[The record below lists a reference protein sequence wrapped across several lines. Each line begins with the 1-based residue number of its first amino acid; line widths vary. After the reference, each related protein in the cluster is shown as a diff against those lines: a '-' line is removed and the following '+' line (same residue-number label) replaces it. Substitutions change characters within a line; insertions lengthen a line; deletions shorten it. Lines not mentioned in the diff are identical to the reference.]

1 MKMKRWH
8 HITWKSALSVVVA
21 LVLVLAAAAG
31 LFRAFAPLVPTY
43 RAEAQAWAS
52 RVLDRPVE
60 IASMGARLGLVGPE
74 LTLGHVA
81 ILSRDGRHVVIE
93 ARELRLGLS
102 LRAMLHGQFSRP
114 SRIVLIQPQL
124 VLERE
129 TDGSYTLRDL
139 EGSLNP
145 GARKTD
151 WRTTAA
157 EAFAQ
162 DAALRVRG
170 GQVTLMDMRNPAAPL
185 VFSNLQINLD
195 NSRDDHR
202 LSGRVQLPAPLGRS
216 LSFST
221 QVQGAGLEPAAW
233 QWQAEVQGDS
243 LNLPQWL
250 EYWPAARGRI
260 RSGNVSVRTA
270 LTGVGTRVDQVE
282 GSVSARAIV
291 PANAASGLD
300 MLAGSVIWTRTAS
313 GWTLAGRDWQLR
325 RGADVW
331 PASQFDLRFA
341 RAAPD
346 STSWSGDAS
355 FLRLQDV
362 TLLSTWLPADFAVA
376 TARLQKLSPSGD
388 LKDVQFAAQRSGGAF
403 GPWALGGQ
411 FDSLGLHA
419 DGDIPG
425 FSGLNG
431 TVNANQDGGTLALAG
446 TNATVDF
453 AHLFRGPLT
462 ATSLKAD
469 LQFHHDAQG
478 WMFTLKDLAVAN
490 RDVQQATAAGTLLL
504 PADGGSPVIDLQ
516 ASVANADAGSKSTYL
531 PVGIMP
537 KEVVA
542 WLDSA
547 IVGGQAPTASLIL
560 RGKLADF
567 PYDREPGLFDIRF
580 HLIHGE
586 LDYADGWPPVK
597 DLDAD
602 VEFKNQGMF
611 VTVRQGTLLGDQVG
625 GTTADFA
632 DLRNGRLHI
641 QGEAR
646 GDAAA
651 ALAFLRNGPLQKR
664 FGHVLD
670 GLSATGDADV
680 TLNLLLPVERVD
692 NYRLDGRV
700 QLRNVGIRLA
710 ALPHWPVSGLHGA
723 VRITQDGVGAERL
736 QAIFLGQPLSVR
748 LSPGTHANTTRLTV
762 AGGAQAGQLATM
774 LPAAFKPALSGATVW
789 RLSGALPN
797 KPAESSTG
805 LSLTLQSDL
814 QGLALDLPPPFAKT
828 ADAAVPLQTVLNFDG
843 NELNLRLAYGTVM
856 RGVYRLHDVNGAW
869 RFDRGDLV
877 FGGAPPVLP
886 AAPGL
891 MIGGELPELSLA
903 AWKKFATSGPAA
915 VPVAPVLPPWL
926 GGADLTIGQFAGFDQ
941 HVQNLH
947 LGIARAADHW
957 TLALVSQPL
966 AGTINWPFKP
976 DAQHPISADMQR
988 VTLVRKPPAGETA
1001 QPTSNFDP
1009 RDIPPLQIDIKQFRY
1024 NDIALDNLH
1033 VELEPQAE
1041 GVNLKSL
1048 TVASPGLELHASG
1061 QWTGQPDAG
1070 THTVLDVQLQSHDI
1084 KQTLQAFGFAPGI
1097 SGSRGEMQAE
1107 LNWPGGP
1114 LGEILPVLN
1123 GKLHIKLQNGS
1134 LLELKP
1140 GAGRVFGLLS
1150 INALP
1155 RRLLLNFSDV
1165 LGKGFAYDSIEGTF
1179 TIQNGDAYTTDLTVS
1194 GPAAKIHLVGRTG
1207 LVKHDFDEAVVV
1219 LPSVGSTLPL
1229 IGALAGG
1236 VGVGAVVFL
1245 LTEIFK
1251 KPLSA
1256 VGEARYHLS
1265 GTWDNPKLTAVA
1277 PPKPAPAKP

>member
-8 HITWKSALSVVVA
+8 HITWKSALGVVAA

-31 LFRAFAPLVPTY
+31 LFRALAPLVPTY
-43 RAEAQAWAS
+43 RAETQTWAS
-52 RVLDRPVE
+52 RVLGRPVE

-81 ILSRDGRHVVIE
+81 ILSRDGHYVVIE

-102 LRAMLHGQFSRP
+102 LRAVLHGQFSRP

-129 TDGSYTLRDL
+129 TDGRYAVRGL

-145 GARKTD
+145 GARETD
-151 WRTTAA
+151 WRATAA

-162 DAALRVRG
+162 NAALRVRG
-170 GQVTLMDMRNPAAPL
+170 GQVTLIDMRSPAAPL
-185 VFSNLQINLD
+185 VFRNLQLNLD

-202 LSGRVQLPAPLGRS
+202 LSGRVQLPVEFGRS

-221 QVQGAGLEPAAW
+221 QVQGGGLDPAAW
-233 QWQAEVQGDS
+233 QWQAQAEGDS
-243 LNLPQWL
+243 LDLAQWL
-250 EYWPAARGRI
+250 EYWPAAQARFRG
-260 RSGNVSVRTA
+260 GNVDVRAA
-270 LTGVGTRVDQVE
+270 LTGVGTRVDHAE
-282 GSVSARAIV
+282 ARISARKIV
-291 PANAASGLD
+291 PADASSSLD
-300 MLAGSVIWTRTAS
+300 LLAGTLNWTRSAA
-313 GWTLAGRDWQLR
+313 GWTLAGRDLQLR
-325 RGADVW
+325 RGANILPV
-331 PASQFDLRFA
+331 SQFDLRYA

-355 FLRLQDV
+355 FLRLQDIV
-362 TLLSTWLPADFAVA
+362 FLSTWLPADFSAA
-376 TARLQKLSPSGD
+376 TARLQKLAPSGD
-388 LKDVQFAAQRSGGAF
+388 LKDVQFAAQRAAGSF
-403 GPWALGGQ
+403 GPWALSGQ
-411 FDSLGLHA
+411 FDNLGLRA

-425 FSGLNG
+425 FSGLSG
-431 TVNANQDGGTLALAG
+431 ALDANQDGGTLTLAG
-446 TNATVDF
+446 TNATVNF

-462 ATSLKAD
+462 ATTLKAD
-469 LQFHHDAQG
+469 VQFHHDAQG
-478 WMFTLKDLAVAN
+478 WLFTLKDLAAAN
-490 RDVQQATAAGTLLL
+490 QDVQQASATGTLLL
-504 PADGGSPVIDLQ
+504 PADGSSPVIDLQ
-516 ASVANADAGSKSTYL
+516 ASVQNADARSKSTYF

-547 IVGGQAPTASLIL
+547 IVGGQAPSASLIL

-567 PYDREPGLFDIRF
+567 PYDHGLGLFDIRF
-580 HLIHGE
+580 HLLHGQ
-586 LDYADGWPPVK
+586 LDFADGWPPIK

-602 VEFKNQGMF
+602 VEFKNQGMY
-611 VTVRQGTLLGDQVG
+611 VTLRQGTLLGDQIG
-625 GTTADFA
+625 GATADFV
-632 DLRNGRLHI
+632 DLRNGMLHI
-641 QGEAR
+641 QGDAR
-646 GDAAA
+646 GDASA
-651 ALAFLRNGPLQKR
+651 ALTFLRNGPLKTR

-670 GLSATGDADV
+670 GLSATGGADID
-680 TLNLLLPVERVD
+680 LNLQLPVEHVE
-692 NYRLDGRV
+692 NYRLAANV
-700 QLRNVGIRLA
+700 QLQDVGLTLVS
-710 ALPHWPVSGLHGA
+710 LPHWPVRGLHGT
-723 VRITQDGVGAERL
+723 VKITQDGVSAEKL
-736 QAIFLGQPLSVR
+736 QAAFLGAPLSIR
-748 LSPGTHANTTRLTV
+748 LSPGTRPDTTRFTV
-762 AGGAQAGQLATM
+762 NGGAQAGPLAAM
-774 LPAAFKPALSGATVW
+774 LPAAFKPALSGVTAW
-789 RLSGALPN
+789 QLSGALPN
-797 KPAESSTG
+797 KPAESSAG

-814 QGLALDLPPPFAKT
+814 RGLALDLPPPFAKT
-828 ADAAVPLQTVLNFDG
+828 ADDAVPLQTVLNFDG
-843 NELNLRLAYGTVM
+843 NKLNLRMAYGTVM
-856 RGVYRLHDVNGAW
+856 HGVYRLHDVDGAW
-869 RFDRGDLV
+869 RFDRGNLV
-877 FGGAPPVLP
+877 FGGGTPALP

-891 MIGGELPELSLA
+891 MLDGELPEFSLTDWKGFLPTGTTA
-903 AWKKFATSGPAA
+903 A
-915 VPVAPVLPPWL
+915 PVAPVLPLWL
-926 GGADLTIGQFAGFDQ
+926 RGADLTIGQFAGFDQ
-941 HVQNLH
+941 RIQNLH
-947 LGIARAADHW
+947 LGLARAADHW
-957 TLALVSQPL
+957 TLALSSQPI
-966 AGTINWPFKP
+966 AGTINWPFQP
-976 DAQHPISADMQR
+976 DAQHPIAADMQR
-988 VTLVRKPPAGETA
+988 VTLLRKPQVGNAAHPPAKL
-1001 QPTSNFDP
+1001 DP
-1009 RDIPPLQIDIKQFRY
+1009 HAIPPLQIDIKQFRY

-1061 QWTGQPDAG
+1061 QWTVQPDAG
-1070 THTVLDVQLQSHDI
+1070 THTVLDVQLQSQDV

-1114 LGEILPVLN
+1114 LVEILPVLN
-1123 GKLHIKLQNGS
+1123 GKLHVKLQNGS

-1179 TIQNGDAYTTDLTVS
+1179 TIQNGDAYTSDLTVS
-1194 GPAAKIHLVGRTG
+1194 GPAAKIHMVGRTG
-1207 LVKHDFDEAVVV
+1207 LVTHDFDEAVVV
-1219 LPSVGSTLPL
+1219 VPSVGSTLPV

-1256 VGEARYHLS
+1256 VGETRYHLS

>member
-1 MKMKRWH
+1 MKRWH
-8 HITWKSALSVVVA
+8 HITWKSAVGVIAV

-52 RVLDRPVE
+52 RVLGRPVE

-81 ILSRDGRHVVIE
+81 ILSRDGRYVIIE

-102 LRAMLHGQFSRP
+102 LRAVLHGQFSRP

-129 TDGSYTLRDL
+129 TDGRYAVRGL

-145 GARKTD
+145 GASETD
-151 WRTTAA
+151 WRAIAA

-162 DAALRVRG
+162 NAALRVRG
-170 GQVTLMDMRNPAAPL
+170 GQVTLIDMRNPAAPL
-185 VFSNLQINLD
+185 MFRNLQLNLD

-202 LSGRVQLPAPLGRS
+202 LSGRMQLPAELGRS

-233 QWQAEVQGDS
+233 QWRVQAEGDA
-243 LNLPQWL
+243 LDLAQWL
-250 EYWPAARGRI
+250 EYWPAARGRF
-260 RSGNVSVRTA
+260 RSGNVDVRAA
-270 LTGVGTRVDQVE
+270 LTGVGARLDQAE
-282 GSVSARAIV
+282 ASVSARKIA
-291 PANAASGLD
+291 PAAAASGFDL
-300 MLAGSVIWTRTAS
+300 LAGSLNWTRTAS
-313 GWTLAGRDWQLR
+313 GWTLAGRDLHLR
-325 RGADVW
+325 RGADIW
-331 PASQFDLRFA
+331 PASEFNLNYA
-341 RAAPD
+341 RNGAD
-346 STSWSGDAS
+346 STSWSGNAS

-362 TLLSTWLPADFAVA
+362 VLLSTWLPADFTAA
-376 TARLQKLSPSGD
+376 TARLQTLAPNGD
-388 LKDVQFAAQRSGGAF
+388 LRDVKFAAQRANGTFGA
-403 GPWALGGQ
+403 WALSGQ
-411 FDSLGLHA
+411 FASLGLQA

-425 FSGLNG
+425 FSGLSG
-431 TVNANQDGGTLALAG
+431 TLDANQDGGTLALAG
-446 TNATVDF
+446 TNATVNF

-462 ATSLKAD
+462 ASTLKAD

-478 WMFTLKDLAVAN
+478 WLFTLKDLAAAN
-490 RDVQQATAAGTLLL
+490 PDVQQATAAGTLLL

-516 ASVANADAGSKSTYL
+516 ASVANADARGKSTYF

-547 IVGGQAPTASLIL
+547 IVGGQVPNASLIL

-567 PYDREPGLFDIRF
+567 PYDHGPGLFDIRF
-580 HLIHGE
+580 HLIHGQ
-586 LDYADGWPPVK
+586 LDYADDWPPVK

-602 VEFKNQGMF
+602 VEFKNQGMY
-611 VTVRQGTLLGDQVG
+611 VTVRQGTLSGDQIG
-625 GTTADFA
+625 GASADFA
-632 DLRNGRLHI
+632 DLRNGMLHI
-641 QGEAR
+641 QGSAR

-651 ALAFLRNGPLQKR
+651 ALAFLRNGPLKTR
-664 FGHVLD
+664 FGHMLD
-670 GLSATGDADV
+670 GLSATGGADV
-680 TLNLLLPVERVD
+680 ELNLQLPVEHVE
-692 NYRLDGRV
+692 NYRLVAHV
-700 QLRNVGIRLA
+700 QLQNVGLA
-710 ALPHWPVSGLHGA
+710 LASLPHWPVRGLHGT
-723 VRITQDGVGAERL
+723 VKITQDGVSAEHL
-736 QAIFLGQPLSVR
+736 QAAFLGEPLSVR
-748 LSPGTHANTTRLTV
+748 LSPGTHPDTTRLSV
-762 AGGAQAGQLATM
+762 SGGAQAGQLAAM
-774 LPAAFKPALSGATVW
+774 LPAAFKSALSGATAW
-789 RLSGALPN
+789 QLSGALPN
-797 KPAESSTG
+797 KPAESSAE

-814 QGLALDLPPPFAKT
+814 QGLGLGLPAPFAKA
-828 ADAAVPLQTVLNFDG
+828 ADDAVPLQSVLNFDG
-843 NELNLRLAYGTVM
+843 NKLNLRMAYGTLM
-856 RGVYRLHDVNGAW
+856 RGVYRLRDVDGAW

-877 FGGAPPVLP
+877 FGGGTPALP

-891 MIGGELPELSLA
+891 MLEGELPEFSLTDWEGFLPSGTA
-903 AWKKFATSGPAA
+903 AAPIL
-915 VPVAPVLPPWL
+915 PVWL
-926 GGADLTIGQFAGFDQ
+926 GGADLTIGQFSGFDQ
-941 HVQNLH
+941 HLQSLH
-947 LGIARAADHW
+947 LGLARAADHW
-957 TLALVSQPL
+957 TLALASQPV
-966 AGTINWPFKP
+966 AGTINWPFTP
-976 DAQHPISADMQR
+976 DAQHPIAADMQR
-988 VTLVRKPPAGETA
+988 VTLVRKPPAGNSA
-1001 QPTSNFDP
+1001 QPPAKLDP

-1048 TVASPGLELHASG
+1048 TVTSPGLELHASG
-1061 QWTGQPDAG
+1061 QWTAQPDAG
-1070 THTVLDVQLQSHDI
+1070 THTVLNVQLQTQDI

-1114 LGEILPVLN
+1114 LIEILPVLN
-1123 GKLHIKLQNGS
+1123 GKLHVKLQNGS

-1165 LGKGFAYDSIEGTF
+1165 LGKGFVYDSIEGTF
-1179 TIQNGDAYTTDLTVS
+1179 TIQNGDAYTSDLTVS
-1194 GPAAKIHLVGRTG
+1194 GPAAKIHMVGRTG
-1207 LVKHDFDEAVVV
+1207 LVSHDFDEAVVV
-1219 LPSVGSTLPL
+1219 LPSVGSTLPV

-1256 VGEARYHLS
+1256 VGETRYHLS
-1265 GTWDNPKLTAVA
+1265 GTWDNPQLTAVA